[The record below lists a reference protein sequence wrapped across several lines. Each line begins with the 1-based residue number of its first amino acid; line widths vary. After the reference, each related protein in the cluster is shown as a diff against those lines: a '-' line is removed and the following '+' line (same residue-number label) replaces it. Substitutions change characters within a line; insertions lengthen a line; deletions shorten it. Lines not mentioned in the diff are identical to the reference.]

1 MESVRKKS
9 VRKKRGRPK
18 KEDSRSNIYRVRLNK
33 FENEMMLSEV
43 EKTGDSYSEILR
55 KSLRYYYAMMK
66 NKG

>member
-1 MESVRKKS
+1 MES
-9 VRKKRGRPK
+9 VRKKRGRPCK
-18 KEDSRSNIYRVRLNK
+18 DDSRKNVYKVRLNQ

-55 KSLRYYYAMMK
+55 KSLRFYYAMNK

>member
-1 MESVRKKS
+1 MENVKR
-9 VRKKRGRPK
+9 KRGRPRK
-18 KEDSRSNIYRVRLNK
+18 DDSRTNIYKVRLNQ

-55 KSLRYYYAMMK
+55 KSLRFYYAMTK

>member
-1 MESVRKKS
+1 MES
-9 VRKKRGRPK
+9 VRKKRGRPRK
-18 KEDSRSNIYRVRLNK
+18 DDSRTNVYKVRLNQ

-55 KSLRYYYAMMK
+55 KSLRFYYAMMK